1 MKTFVVRKR
10 YSMETFTVEAICE
23 SYAIHK
29 AAQQHFG
36 YADFDYLEAKE
47 A

>member
-10 YSMETFTVEAICE
+10 YSQDTFTVEAM
-23 SYAIHK
+23 SANYAIHK
-29 AAQQHFG
+29 AARQYFG